1 MIESVIIGGLHQN
14 TLGVVRS
21 LGETGQVSIKVLL
34 VGKGIK
40 KNNIISKSRYVKKV
54 LLIM

>member
-1 MIESVIIGGLHQN
+1 MIESVIIGVLHQN

-40 KNNIISKSRYVKKV
+40 KTISYQKAD
-54 LLIM
+54 M